1 MCLQKNMLNIFK
13 IDFENGT
20 SFIGILQDN
29 NVVKFLGAP
38 MITKLIYFL
47 MFAKP
52 PVIKRSIQTFGLC
65 FSVVIVLGSE
75 GRGGNVY
82 LLLLM
87 QGHQVFPPE

>member
-1 MCLQKNMLNIFK
+1 MR
-13 IDFENGT
+13 
-20 SFIGILQDN
+20 ILQDN
-29 NVVKFLGAP
+29 NVVNFLGAP

-82 LLLLM
+82 LLGGVGIARVVPVSPAGRALM
-87 QGHQVFPPE
+87 QGPRSSLQST